1 MKVIYHIDETDRWPL
16 VLGNVKN
23 MNAYYKRGEGELH
36 DQVLAIQRRW
46 RICVI
51 ITGT

>member
-23 MNAYYKRGEGELH
+23 MNAYYKEAKESCMIE
-36 DQVLAIQRRW
+36 VLANSAA
-46 RICVI
+46 VE
-51 ITGT
+51 GYA